1 MGKYVFCLVPVLDRK
16 IADIVITAEIKN
28 EKFMVFEG
36 LGEDDGDLDMDDED
50 MASGD
55 EDAAFA

>member
-1 MGKYVFCLVPVLDRK
+1 MGKYVICPFSVCIGML
-16 IADIVITAEIKN
+16 ADTATTAEIKN

-36 LGEDDGDLDMDDED
+36 LGEDDGDLDLDDED

-55 EDAAFA
+55 DDATFA

>member
-1 MGKYVFCLVPVLDRK
+1 ML
-16 IADIVITAEIKN
+16 ADTATTAEIKN

-55 EDAAFA
+55 DDATFA